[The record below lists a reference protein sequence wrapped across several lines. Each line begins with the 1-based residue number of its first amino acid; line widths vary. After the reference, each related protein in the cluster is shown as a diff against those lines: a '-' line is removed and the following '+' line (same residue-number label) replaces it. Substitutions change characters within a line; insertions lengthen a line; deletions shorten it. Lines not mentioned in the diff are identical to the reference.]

1 MSEVLLNSENIHNL
15 FDINLKYTFVENEK
29 MFVNIML
36 QNARMF
42 DAINEVSGESGVLAH
57 ANQVA
62 ESIGV
67 HIDINDR
74 YSFNYKDNYKSNS
87 GVLQELIDCMGNIID
102 NKLVSLIE
110 KGVY

>member
-1 MSEVLLNSENIHNL
+1 MYLIYLYHL
-15 FDINLKYTFVENEK
+15 FPF
-29 MFVNIML
+29 NIML

-74 YSFNYKDNYKSNS
+74 APILNHK
-87 GVLQELIDCMGNIID
+87 ELFALHSWIHLH
-102 NKLVSLIE
+102 K
-110 KGVY
+110 